1 MSVKAA
7 SEGKL
12 GELHDKLAD
21 LFIVAVDGMIET
33 STVDPPTL
41 NAARAFLKDND
52 IVCVPSADN
61 RVGSLEG
68 KLSALRKDGKERFKD
83 AGNVTPLRVNES

>member
-1 MSVKAA
+1 M
-7 SEGKL
+7 
-12 GELHDKLAD
+12 
-21 LFIVAVDGMIET
+21 DGMIET

-68 KLSALRKDGKERFKD
+68 KLSDLRKGSKERFKD
-83 AGNVTPLRVNES
+83 SGNFTPLRVNEG